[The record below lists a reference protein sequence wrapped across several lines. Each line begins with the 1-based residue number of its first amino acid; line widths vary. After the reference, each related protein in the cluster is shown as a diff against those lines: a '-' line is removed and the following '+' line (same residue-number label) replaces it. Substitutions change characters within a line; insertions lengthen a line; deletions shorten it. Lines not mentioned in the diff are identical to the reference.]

1 MKHFETR
8 KTNNYHLI
16 LGNSQD
22 TGNPCYQII
31 NINTSVV
38 EIETYL
44 LPQAIKQLPE
54 LQAALD
60 AITAEGFFS
69 A

>member
-1 MKHFETR
+1 MNEVFKETPD
-8 KTNNYHLI
+8 YEMI
-16 LGNSQD
+16 IGNSQD
-22 TGNPCYQII
+22 SNNLCYQIV
-31 NINTSVV
+31 NKKTGVV

-60 AITAEGFFS
+60 AITAPGFLQ